1 MLILHSGLWSVL
13 AQRLNRHQQ
22 LSSADTK
29 YCTGN
34 DSICSLSD
42 IFFEF
47 PVFRRHLSFF
57 WVGLVQDKGFRPP
70 TPIQS
75 LQKGHLIMAT
85 GRLVSACAGKQRP
98 FLSPVCYL
106 HSKEK
111 LQSLQVSLRLQHRI
125 FLGLYSLSFFFFFL
139 STSFHLLLPWR
150 MKCLFHSSC
159 RLNRF

>member
-1 MLILHSGLWSVL
+1 MTVSVPF
-13 AQRLNRHQQ
+13 Q
-22 LSSADTK
+22 TF
-29 YCTGN
+29 
-34 DSICSLSD
+34 
-42 IFFEF
+42 FFEF

-125 FLGLYSLSFFFFFL
+125 FLGLYSLFFFFFSL
-139 STSFHLLLPWR
+139 NLLPSLVT
-150 MKCLFHSSC
+150 MENEMPVPFKLSAE
-159 RLNRF
+159 